1 MTPAPRT
8 LAEVG
13 RELRPSTCCACV
25 AELEGEV
32 KRLGEENERLR
43 EDAWNVVAWNEGHG
57 VPLLMQA
64 IEGLR
69 RALTETPERER

>member
-32 KRLGEENERLR
+32 KRLVEENETLR
-43 EDAWNVVAWNEGHG
+43 EEVFELGHFASIARDAEA
-57 VPLLMQA
+57 
-64 IEGLR
+64 
-69 RALTETPERER
+69 ALTETPEREG

>member
-32 KRLGEENERLR
+32 KRLVEENERLR
-43 EDAWNVVAWNEGHG
+43 EMLHVWVTPAELAE
-57 VPLLMQA
+57 
-64 IEGLR
+64 
-69 RALTETPERER
+69 ALTETPERER